1 MSITDGQFSVEEK
14 VNLLYK
20 KHLGKPSASNDFTFN
35 VESGESRVTVFNN
48 QIWIDSDR
56 IPLSPPDDIG
66 ANGIGLESPALLPT
80 LGDDLNDIIDNYYGL
95 RSTDASEVTLYRDIQ
110 LVHIPGSGD
119 GTGYTTSGGIAF
131 KSPVDLINELE
142 PFKDIIPF
150 NYGYGN
156 YTYRIKD
163 VNESSLDFGVGQW
176 LVDTEA
182 GILTFYDIPSINQ
195 ANRVVN
201 KDNPPKISFY
211 RYVGRKGTNA
221 TAISGITVSN
231 AINTTYITNVTQ
243 LSFNHEADFV
253 ITDSLGPR
261 IASVDLIPQ
270 QLAVGQTYSDRNIHP
285 IASLPDNG
293 VIIEGFVGIGTT
305 IPLTELHVNG
315 SIFTT
320 GVGGGSDQ
328 RWKKN
333 IKIIDHSLDK
343 IRNIDGVFFNW
354 KTIDEMNADGVKQ
367 LNVSDN
373 KQIGFIA
380 QNVEKNYPELV
391 NTDIDGYKSV
401 YYDKMSAVLLE
412 SIKELHDIVK
422 TQQKRICHLENTMSN
437 NLSYNKLFQL
447 RALDTNIHYI

>member
-328 RWKKN
+328 RWKKILKLLIILL
-333 IKIIDHSLDK
+333 IKLEILMVYFLI
-343 IRNIDGVFFNW
+343 G
-354 KTIDEMNADGVKQ
+354 KQ
-367 LNVSDN
+367 LM
-373 KQIGFIA
+373 K
-380 QNVEKNYPELV
+380 
-391 NTDIDGYKSV
+391 
-401 YYDKMSAVLLE
+401 
-412 SIKELHDIVK
+412 
-422 TQQKRICHLENTMSN
+422 
-437 NLSYNKLFQL
+437 
-447 RALDTNIHYI
+447 